1 MQIRSQM
8 GLGIRI
14 TPWRPTGNLFPI
26 PLTPWCPRLPK
37 CPRYNSCTIEPNVLD
52 LAVNSRQGE
61 HSRSTDHTTVQLVR
75 DLLVPSTITCQATRR
90 VISASGEPDP
100 TGVRATHFFLSVSCW
115 PLSPLLCRL
124 HDSCSHVGTMHM
136 SCKKNAAGKG
146 HHLGKWLDTVRT
158 IKNEFLFYIRCTIC
172 HRKQKW
178 LAAPCKCMV
187 SLQLCYCH
195 CPLRACTCL
204 HAISPEVSLEIR
216 AVHMHTLAKRKL
228 VHPLGDPSSIISWS
242 AAVPF
247 RKTSCI
253 GCVAMLWLFM
263 H

>member
-1 MQIRSQM
+1 M
-8 GLGIRI
+8 
-14 TPWRPTGNLFPI
+14 
-26 PLTPWCPRLPK
+26 PL
-37 CPRYNSCTIEPNVLD
+37 SCSI
-52 LAVNSRQGE
+52 
-61 HSRSTDHTTVQLVR
+61 
-75 DLLVPSTITCQATRR
+75 
-90 VISASGEPDP
+90 
-100 TGVRATHFFLSVSCW
+100 FFLHGMCIVPTCEQE
-115 PLSPLLCRL
+115 
-124 HDSCSHVGTMHM
+124 
-136 SCKKNAAGKG
+136 SCKQHNNGDKG
-146 HHLGKWLDTVRT
+146 QHETDK
-158 IKNEFLFYIRCTIC
+158 KNEFLFYIRCTIC

-253 GCVAMLWLFM
+253 GCFAMLWLFM